1 MAFGEYFM
9 TRPPSEV
16 ESALAP
22 WGGNRVVLEM
32 IGGPYAFSGLSVQ
45 QSRWIREHLE
55 TLCNNSTACTPASET
70 EVCRASEDLF
80 KPIDVRGWEYTY
92 ERDYQ
97 LDHVSLAGLCF
108 FGRVTLRSPCC
119 GRLWTS
125 ATSPENFEGVFE
137 NFLRVLVTYRIA
149 ARGGILLHSAAIAK
163 GGRAILLAGNSG
175 AGKSTA
181 SKLALDAG
189 WEVLSDDL
197 NALMPEG
204 AAWTVEKV
212 PFAGDLGSTT
222 TDARSYP
229 LDGVFWLE
237 KADRHGLVETSK
249 ALLLAHL
256 LSCAPLLNE
265 DPFRVDQALATLNA
279 LVLALGRGTLRF
291 ARDEGFLGLLMPN
304 ADRPHGN

>member
-22 WGGNRVVLEM
+22 WGENRAVLEL
-32 IGGPYAFSGLSVQ
+32 IGGPYAFSGLSPQ
-45 QSRWIREHLE
+45 QSRWIHEHLE
-55 TLCNNSTACTPASET
+55 TFCNDSSAVTPVDET
-70 EVCRASEDLF
+70 EVYRVSENLF

-97 LDHVSLAGLCF
+97 LDHVRLAGLCF
-108 FGRVTLRSPCC
+108 FGRVNLRPPFY

-149 ARGGILLHSAAIAK
+149 AMGGILLHSAAIAK
-163 GGRAILLAGNSG
+163 DGRAVVLVGISG
-175 AGKSTA
+175 AGKSTT
-181 SKLALDAG
+181 SKLALEAG

-197 NALMPEG
+197 NALKPEG
-204 AAWTVEKV
+204 TAWTVEKV

-222 TDARSYP
+222 TGARSYP
-229 LDGVFWLE
+229 LDGVFLLE
-237 KADRHGLVETSK
+237 KADRHGIVETSK
-249 ALLLAHL
+249 AILLARL

-265 DPFRVDQALATLNA
+265 DPFRVDQALVTLNA
-279 LVLALGRGTLRF
+279 LVLALGRGTLQF
-291 ARDEGFLGLLMPN
+291 ARDDGFLGLLMPN
-304 ADRPHGN
+304 ADKPNGN